1 MSVMGGASRLARYV
15 WAAPCTA
22 IGLLVAFPAIVAGAR
37 VARVDGVLEVAVARQ
52 RKPPGKWLR
61 ALPFC
66 AITFGH
72 VVIGVHKSELGR
84 LRAHEHAH
92 VRQYERWGALF
103 LLAYP
108 ASSLVQW
115 LRGGR
120 AYHDNRFEV
129 QARREASGVADQ
141 A

>member
-1 MSVMGGASRLARYV
+1 MSVMGRAWRLARYV

-22 IGLLVAFPAIVAGAR
+22 VGLLIALPAIVAGAR
-37 VARVDGVLEVAVARQ
+37 VARVDGVLEVTVARQ
-52 RKPPGKWLR
+52 GKPPGRWLR

-72 VVIGVHKSELGR
+72 VVIGVHRHELGR

-115 LRGGR
+115 LRGGS
-120 AYHDNRFEV
+120 AYKDNRFEV
-129 QARREASGVADQ
+129 QARREASGVRDGA
-141 A
+141 